1 MSSALHLTDNY
12 KTRYPG
18 VKPFT
23 AAEKE
28 LFFGREKDIEDLDRL
43 IFIKQTVVLY
53 GKSGY
58 GKSSLLNAGIIPLLQ
73 AEGRWTT
80 FSIRFNNFSEREKET
95 LVSPSENI
103 KLRLKQGL
111 EKNATSLLDTI
122 LPGEDSF
129 WYWIK
134 AHQFS
139 GNRSQFIFFFDQ
151 FEELFTYPKAQV
163 EEFSEQLSQLL
174 YNTVPVKFRKR
185 LAEREDD
192 VSDELHQFLYERPEI
207 KVVFSVRSDR
217 ISLLNILTDRHPS
230 ILQNCYELDA
240 LSRQEAEQAIV
251 NPAKAPQEKG
261 FTTSPFSFSED
272 ALQKIL
278 NSIANPQDGKIEA
291 ATLQII
297 CRYIEND
304 LVSEKK
310 LNVITGESLG
320 DIADIFRQY
329 YESILSRL
337 NPEERDK
344 AQHLI
349 EDELIEE
356 GRRNTLTAS
365 YIKKK
370 FRIEENLLLHLEQS
384 SLLRKERDAAGRI
397 LYEISHDTLVGAI
410 DRVAQKRRLIE
421 EEAKRQ
427 KLEEQIAEERNR
439 ATHLEE
445 LNKKAVFRWRLSMGF
460 AVISLVVAV
469 FAFYFFQRAN
479 QQSKIATDQEQIAKA
494 QTQIANAQTQRVN
507 VELFKNKMQK
517 AKTLLE
523 DVKNSYL
530 FSNDYKLALRNLNA
544 ADSLLVADGIELPAF
559 EKNEREKLLN
569 EIRETKAICQ
579 DQLK

>member
-1 MSSALHLTDNY
+1 MQLSENY

-23 AAEKE
+23 AAEKD

-73 AEGRWTT
+73 AEGTWTC

-95 LVSPSENI
+95 LVSPSDNI

-111 EKNATSLLDTI
+111 DKNATSLLDTI

-134 AHQFS
+134 THQWAAKK
-139 GNRSQFIFFFDQ
+139 SQFIFFFDQ

-174 YNTVPVKFRKR
+174 YTTVPVKFRR
-185 LAEREDD
+185 QLAEMDEQNE

-240 LSRQEAEQAIV
+240 LTRQEAEQAIV
-251 NPAKAPQEKG
+251 NPAKAPQEEG
-261 FTTSPFSFSED
+261 FATAPFSFSED

-278 NSIANPQDGKIEA
+278 NSVANPQDGKIET

-297 CRYIEND
+297 CRFIESD

-310 LNVITGESLG
+310 LTIITGESLG

-344 AQHLI
+344 AQRLI

-370 FRIEENLLLHLEQS
+370 FRIEEDLLLQLEQS

-410 DRVAQKRRLIE
+410 ERVAQKRRLIE

-427 KLEEQIAEERNR
+427 KLEEQIAEERSR
-439 ATHLEE
+439 AAHLEE

-460 AVISLVVAV
+460 AFISLIVAV
-469 FAFYFFQRAN
+469 LAFYFFQRAN
-479 QQSKIATDQEQIAKA
+479 QQSKIASDQEQIAKS
-494 QTQIANAQTQRVN
+494 QTQIAKAQTQRVN

-530 FSNDYKLALRNLNA
+530 FSHDYKLALRNLNA
-544 ADSLLVADGIELPAF
+544 ADSLLVADGIELLAD

-569 EIRETKAICQ
+569 EIKETKTFCQ